1 MESIYECKIL
11 IVDDERGILEMTEKI
26 LRQEGYYKIYKA
38 GCCREAR
45 EAFWQVKPE
54 GIILDVMLPD
64 GDGFQV
70 MRDFRMESQAPVLFL
85 SARDEDE
92 NRLLGLGLGAD
103 DYITKPF
110 LPRELL
116 LRLGAVLK
124 RVYFPAVERDGK
136 LPVFPVGERSVD
148 LNKGTVDFRDVSL
161 TLTAKEYALLKKLY
175 ENKGN
180 IVTID
185 SLCQAVWGEDSYGY
199 ENTLMVHMRR
209 LREKIEENPSA
220 PAHLLTVRGLG
231 YKLV

>member
-1 MESIYECKIL
+1 M
-11 IVDDERGILEMTEKI
+11 
-26 LRQEGYYKIYKA
+26 
-38 GCCREAR
+38 
-45 EAFWQVKPE
+45 
-54 GIILDVMLPD
+54 
-64 GDGFQV
+64 
-70 MRDFRMESQAPVLFL
+70 
-85 SARDEDE
+85 
-92 NRLLGLGLGAD
+92 
-103 DYITKPF
+103 
-110 LPRELL
+110 

-148 LNKGTVDFRDVSL
+148 LNKGTVDFGDVSL